1 MSSLDIVM
9 PQLGL
14 TMTEGRVVTWHV
26 SPGQAVTAGQVV
38 ATIESEKTQEDV
50 LAETAGVLEQ
60 IVKQEGEVAAIG
72 EVIGRLGAG
81 GGSSR

>member
-1 MSSLDIVM
+1 LSSSDIVM

-26 SPGQAVTAGQVV
+26 AVGDSVECGQVV

-50 LAETAGVLEQ
+50 VAEADGVLEA
-60 IVKQEGEVAAIG
+60 IVTPEGEVAAIG
-72 EVIGRLGAG
+72 APIGRLRV
-81 GGSSR
+81 STP